1 MKHWVGIWIGC
12 MCWIAITTARAQ
24 ESKIIQIREA
34 GGSTQNQERFPGAN
48 ILFKSAEKRVKL
60 FHEGALIESDQ
71 AYFYAKDNY
80 FRAIGNVVFTQGD
93 SLRMT
98 CETMEYD
105 GKTRMAYA
113 DGDVFLKRPDMTLKT
128 EKLNLNRIKQ
138 EAYYTTQGVIQDSAS
153 TLTSNRGTYFMDQKK
168 YRFVSDVTILNPEYK
183 VESEQLDYFTELN
196 QAYLYGKSK
205 IKGEAYTILCERGFY
220 DMEREKGIF
229 KKNATLFY
237 DNKIIK
243 GDSLY
248 FESQRDYAAATNNV
262 KIIDSINN
270 SVITGHYGE
279 IFKAKDSAII
289 TRKALAINIVDQD
302 SLFIHADTLVA
313 TGPENKRI
321 LRAYYDVRIL
331 KSDLRGHSDSLYL
344 DESTGL
350 TKLLSRP
357 LTKQQE
363 QIFTEVDHNKNNP
376 VLWFDKSQM
385 SGDEIL
391 LLSDTQTKKLDSLKI
406 LGRVFIIE
414 KDTLSETGYQQIK
427 GGVLDGSFKEGKL
440 DNVLITKNTEMVYY
454 LYNDEDLQ
462 LIGIDK
468 TTCSALRMQF
478 EEGQIETITFLVS
491 PSGDVFPE
499 DELPLNERTLKGF
512 IWRINERPETVEDLF
527 SDEDNESVKDIK
539 EFTLPDDL
547 PKKESSSPKQ
557 PPKKEI
563 SI

>member
-1 MKHWVGIWIGC
+1 

-138 EAYYTTQGVIQDSAS
+138 EAYYTTPGVIQDSAS